1 MNKRKN
7 TVIIKDDRVIKKNN
21 DKLLELYD
29 YLDSVGFNNYPK
41 VINNNEEYI
50 ESEYIENRKYH
61 ELSNGIEF
69 IKTVSLLH
77 SKTVFN
83 KDVSKNK
90 YRTIYNKIS
99 NNLEYLKKYYENLIN
114 NIENE
119 EYMKPSH
126 YLLIRNYTILD
137 SALKYSKNT
146 LKKWFKKVEN
156 KSKERVC
163 IVHNNLSLDHFI
175 KGDKNYLISFDNY
188 LVDTPVLD
196 IFKFYKKD
204 GYKLDFNLL
213 LNEYNKNF
221 ELLEEEKMLLN
232 ILISMPPKI
241 EEINDEYLNTINI
254 KNTFNYIYSSMSVVN
269 ENK

>member
-7 TVIIKDDRVIKKNN
+7 SVIIKEDRVIKKNN

-41 VINNNEEYI
+41 VINNNDDYI
-50 ESEYIENRKYH
+50 ESEFIKEKRFH
-61 ELSNGIEF
+61 ETSEGIEF

-90 YRTIYNKIS
+90 YRNIYNKIS
-99 NNLEYLKKYYENLIN
+99 NNLEYLKKYYEELIS
-114 NIENE
+114 NIEEE

-137 SALKYSKNT
+137 SAIKYSKST

-156 KSKERVC
+156 KSKERVS
-163 IVHNNLSLDHFI
+163 IVHNNLSLEHFI
-175 KGDKNYLISFDNY
+175 RSDKNYLLSFDNY

-213 LNEYNKNF
+213 LNEYNKTF

-241 EEINDEYLNTINI
+241 EEVKDEYLNTINI
-254 KNTFNYIYSSMSVVN
+254 KNTFNYIYSSMNVVN